1 MPEVRPV
8 GEGTIHISSLVLAL
22 ARVPGVHGGVGW
34 WAEHAGPQSSA
45 VLGCTSLC
53 RAGITNSVRITLLCA
68 RPCWSPPHKEG
79 ALPQSPM
86 LSGVRE
92 HRTGLKKK
100 TTNEDARPHRPN
112 SWCHPLFQGESLPSS
127 PSQASSR
134 VRKGN
139 RGNSSHLSN
148 LTVSLLST
156 LRARAHV
163 NHATQVRSSLACD
176 RQGQRRPSCGTQ
188 EGIPSDVTFWA
199 SSPAEPALSLQ
210 QRVSASVPRT
220 HGAIL

>member
-8 GEGTIHISSLVLAL
+8 REGTIHISSLVLAL
-22 ARVPGVHGGVGW
+22 ARVPGVHEGVGW

-92 HRTGLKKK
+92 HRAGLKNKQQTRMLDPIARIPGVTRCFK
-100 TTNEDARPHRPN
+100 VSLFLPARPRPVHVCGKATAVTAHICRILRCCC
-112 SWCHPLFQGESLPSS
+112 SVLYVC
-127 PSQASSR
+127 R
-134 VRKGN
+134 
-139 RGNSSHLSN
+139 
-148 LTVSLLST
+148 LT
-156 LRARAHV
+156 
-163 NHATQVRSSLACD
+163 
-176 RQGQRRPSCGTQ
+176 
-188 EGIPSDVTFWA
+188 
-199 SSPAEPALSLQ
+199 
-210 QRVSASVPRT
+210 
-220 HGAIL
+220 